1 MLNAGWMKIHRWY
14 VPTSWCAWCSLA
26 KRCAR
31 HSQLL
36 TETVMTPPMM
46 VTECENV
53 NDPVRRGCGE
63 TWFCRWL
70 FSSQHRDISAKH
82 RLMTIINTINPA
94 NSLRI
99 DRTCFSAENL
109 FAVYRMLMN
118 CVWVRIQRLWAN
130 TILHVFQFWNLLFRI
145 CNQSKWT
152 ISR

>member
-99 DRTCFSAENL
+99 GRTCFCAENSICRL
-109 FAVYRMLMN
+109 PYVDELCMSSNPTTMSKHNIACFSVLEFAFSHL
-118 CVWVRIQRLWAN
+118 QP
-130 TILHVFQFWNLLFRI
+130 
-145 CNQSKWT
+145 K
-152 ISR
+152 